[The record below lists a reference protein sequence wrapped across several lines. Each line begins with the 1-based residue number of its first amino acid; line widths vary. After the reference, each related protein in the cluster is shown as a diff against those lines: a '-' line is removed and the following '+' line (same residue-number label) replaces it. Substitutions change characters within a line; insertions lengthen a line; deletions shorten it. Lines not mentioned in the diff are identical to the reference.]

1 MVGESQGKAGKRRQ
15 WVRIEKEMARLDRE
29 ALWLERVTV
38 SNTGKNLFRT
48 ELAESRVLY
57 LPREA
62 VKPVTNGWQSAIL
75 GQYCLIY

>member
-38 SNTGKNLFRT
+38 SNTGNVPCSEGAISPHIVPNISISLFKKT
-48 ELAESRVLY
+48 
-57 LPREA
+57 
-62 VKPVTNGWQSAIL
+62 
-75 GQYCLIY
+75 